1 VGIPIHLL
9 SDGDSVYSTEKNFW
23 NFGDSREN
31 VFDRYGDSRE
41 NWLDI
46 LAVVSDSVKNI

>member
-1 VGIPIHLL
+1 MGIPIHLL
-9 SDGDSVYSTEKNFW
+9 RDGDSVYSTEKNFW